1 MSKLKDWLRSL
12 LRDWLGIS
20 ELEMGLET
28 VELELDEV
36 VEKLDATRELSMDEP
51 CGIRVIDA

>member
-28 VELELDEV
+28 VELELDE
-36 VEKLDATRELSMDEP
+36 LDATRELSMDEP